1 MSGRFK
7 FIGKRPIPYS
17 RVFFHPAIFVFWCFR
32 FIRSKVSG
40 VPAFPVR
47 SSSVSWPQC
56 RRSECTFPAGGHR
69 CGRGRYPV
77 GIWMTSIGKI
87 VFSSWIDNRDR
98 KPSLAPFAFPAWCG
112 KIKIERCSVS
122 HEIYA
127 APYQHPAVSCERLG
141 WCTGIHDHCGTA
153 GTHLDFLERP
163 CQRPVYCHFGH
174 EYGYFLYSSLIP
186 YDYYS
191 SLSSFATVDLA
202 ESHIFGWFLTENLLR
217 INIPRLVDTSILL
230 NSDCS
235 FLTWK
240 YPQSSVVLFLLCLF

>member
-1 MSGRFK
+1 MD
-7 FIGKRPIPYS
+7 
-17 RVFFHPAIFVFWCFR
+17 
-32 FIRSKVSG
+32 
-40 VPAFPVR
+40 
-47 SSSVSWPQC
+47 
-56 RRSECTFPAGGHR
+56 AG
-69 CGRGRYPV
+69 CAMASL
-77 GIWMTSIGKI
+77 IWMTSIGKI
-87 VFSSWIDNRDR
+87 VFSFWIDNRDR

-122 HEIYA
+122 HEIYV
-127 APYQHPAVSCERLG
+127 APYQHPAVFCERLG
-141 WCTGIHDHCGTA
+141 WCTGIHNHCGTA

-174 EYGYFLYSSLIP
+174 EYGYLLYSSLIP

-240 YPQSSVVLFLLCLF
+240 YPGVQWFCFYSVSSRGSISKFCGSFALSGQKSTLHPENLPDSACRHWTGTIPAI